1 MDGDGK
7 FKSEQMQGMCIRLV
21 LSEKIRDS
29 LISLAQVNESRG
41 VIKVHTYADK
51 KRRNIKNCEEEQFK
65 IKDNDGKISNGSFLA
80 RNTFC
85 LAIR

>member
-29 LISLAQVNESRG
+29 LISLA
-41 VIKVHTYADK
+41 
-51 KRRNIKNCEEEQFK
+51 
-65 IKDNDGKISNGSFLA
+65 
-80 RNTFC
+80 
-85 LAIR
+85 